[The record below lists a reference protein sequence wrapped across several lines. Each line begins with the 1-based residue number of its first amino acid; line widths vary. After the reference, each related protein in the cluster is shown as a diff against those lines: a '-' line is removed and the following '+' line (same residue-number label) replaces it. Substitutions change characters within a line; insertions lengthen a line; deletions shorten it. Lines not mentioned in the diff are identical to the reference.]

1 MDATQAHIFLN
12 YIPLTGTVIG
22 IVMLV
27 IGIWKKSGRF
37 TRTGL
42 ALFIMTAL
50 LTLAVYATGEI
61 AGKGSDQM
69 VGQLWA
75 NILEH
80 RASALPTFAVVEL
93 TGILGL
99 IGLVKMLRGGV
110 LSSWYIAVVLVLS
123 VASVGLAARTT
134 HFGRRIFT
142 FEMPASPSATALG
155 QPRPQK
161 AKEIEQ
167 KYYNTEIK
175 LWHA

>member
-1 MDATQAHIFLN
+1 MDATKVHIFLN

-27 IGIWKKSGRF
+27 IGVWKKSDRF

-42 ALFIMTAL
+42 ALFILTAL
-50 LTLAVYATGEI
+50 LTLAVYSTGEI

-69 VGQLWA
+69 VGQLWS
-75 NILEH
+75 NIREH

-99 IGLVKMLRGGV
+99 IGLVKMLRGGA
-110 LSSWYIAVVLVLS
+110 LSIWYIVVVLVLS
-123 VASVGLAARTT
+123 VASLGLAARTT

-142 FEMPASPSATALG
+142 HEMPASPPATAVG
-155 QPRPQK
+155 KPRSPK
-161 AKEIEQ
+161 AKEIEH
-167 KYYNTEIK
+167 KYENTEIK

>member
-1 MDATQAHIFLN
+1 MDATQVHIFLN

-22 IVMLV
+22 IFMLV

-42 ALFIMTAL
+42 ALFIMTAI

-61 AGKGSDQM
+61 AGKGSDHM

-75 NILEH
+75 NIREH

-93 TGILGL
+93 TGILAL
-99 IGLVKMLRGGV
+99 IGLVRMLRG
-110 LSSWYIAVVLVLS
+110 STPATWYIAAILILAVV
-123 VASVGLAARTT
+123 ALAFATRTT
-134 HFGRRIFT
+134 HLGRRIFT
-142 FEMPASPSATALG
+142 YEIPVSRLLPVTLRPNSATF
-155 QPRPQK
+155 K
-161 AKEIEQ
+161 
-167 KYYNTEIK
+167 KYQQMNKHTEKK

>member
-1 MDATQAHIFLN
+1 MDATKVHIFLN

-27 IGIWKKSGRF
+27 IGIWKKSPRF

-75 NILEH
+75 NIREH

-93 TGILGL
+93 TGVLAL
-99 IGLVKMLRGGV
+99 VGLVLMLRGSD
-110 LSSWYIAVVLVLS
+110 LARWYTAVVLILA
-123 VASVGLAARTT
+123 VASLGLAARTT

-142 FEMPASPSATALG
+142 LDTAIKGSTPANGPIILRHAD
-155 QPRPQK
+155 RK
-161 AKEIEQ
+161 NN
-167 KYYNTEIK
+167 NTEIK